1 MQGLEESSPLGWG
14 DALEGLV
21 LQDLKGLGDLL
32 HPKGP
37 LGGEEDVQGAPVPL
51 CSLAAE
57 VPCPSIRVRMTLRE
71 PGSIW
76 QAWAMAFWLAPL
88 WSRR

>member
-1 MQGLEESSPLGWG
+1 M
-14 DALEGLV
+14 EGLV

-51 CSLAAE
+51 CGLAAE
-57 VPCPSIRVRMTLRE
+57 EALPLHPGE
-71 PGSIW
+71 DDAEGAGSIW